1 MLSQKRVL
9 TMVLVAAGLG
19 LAVYLGFVLNQ
30 REIAPK
36 AAGGMPTVEAAPVR
50 QANLDDV
57 LTAVGTLRAAES
69 VILRS
74 ELAGRI
80 SEILFTDGAAV
91 KAGSPL
97 ILFDSAIQQAQV
109 NQARAE
115 RDLSDAKL
123 KRTQDLFNKQFL
135 SAAALDDAKASAQ
148 IAQAR
153 LALAQATLD
162 KMSLKAPFDG
172 VIGIRQISVGDYV
185 KEGEALV
192 NLEDTRSMK
201 ADFRVP
207 ERVLGRLAAGQQ
219 VSLQTDAYPGQT
231 FPARVSAIDVSVDAS
246 GRSLLIRAELKDAT
260 KRLKPGMFVRVGLLL
275 ESRQSALV
283 VPEEALVTSQGR
295 LSVFR
300 VAEGKASAVPV
311 KTGLRSLVDGRAVV
325 EITQGLSAG
334 DMVITAGQLKIR
346 GKDVPVRIL
355 SDQPKG

>member
-1 MLSQKRVL
+1 MGV
-9 TMVLVAAGLG
+9 VAAGLG
-19 LAVYLGFVLNQ
+19 LAAYLGFVANQ
-30 REIAPK
+30 RNLAPK
-36 AAGGMPTVEAAPVR
+36 SAAGPLTVEAQPVR
-50 QANLDDV
+50 QTKLEDV

-69 VILRS
+69 VILKS

-80 SEILFTDGAAV
+80 SEILFADGAAV

-97 ILFDSAIQQAQV
+97 VLFDSAIQQAQL

-115 RDLSDAKL
+115 RDLADAKL
-123 KRTQDLFNKQFL
+123 RRTQELFDKKFL
-135 SAAALDDAKASAQ
+135 SAAALDDAKASEQ

-153 LALAQATLD
+153 LALAQANLD

-207 ERVLGRLAAGQQ
+207 ERILGRLAVGQQ
-219 VSLQTDAYPGQT
+219 VMLQTDAYPGQA
-231 FPARVSAIDVSVDAS
+231 FPARVAAIDVSVDAS
-246 GRSLLIRAELKDAT
+246 GRSLLIRAELKDAS

-275 ESRQSALV
+275 ALRESALV
-283 VPEEALVTSQGR
+283 VPEEALVTAQGK

-300 VAEGKASAVPV
+300 VVEGKASRVPV
-311 KTGLRSLVDGRAVV
+311 KAGLRSQLDGRAVV
-325 EITQGLSAG
+325 EITEGLSLG
-334 DMVITAGQLKIR
+334 DQVITAGQIKIR
-346 GKDVPVRIL
+346 GNDVPVRIV